1 MKTTF
6 KHTLIVLLAMVSAVS
21 CGKYL
26 DIVPDNVATIDNAF
40 TTRAQAKKY
49 LFTCYSYLPNF
60 CSPQFNPA
68 LFGGDE
74 ITCYPNYRSS
84 GHVHAWYIQRGYQ
97 SATTDE
103 RCNYWQGNNG
113 AKDLYQGIR
122 DCNIFMENVSRV
134 PDLEAW
140 ERDQWIQEAK
150 FLKAYFHFYL
160 VRMYGPVPIK
170 DVNLEIDA
178 DIDAVRVFRNTLD
191 ECFDYIVKTLDEVL
205 QSGKLPDKIENEATE
220 LGRITNGIVRAVK
233 AEVLI
238 YAASPLF
245 NGNTDYTNFKDGRG
259 VEIYSPQKS
268 DAEKLARWQAA
279 ATACAEAIE
288 FLEGQGLTL
297 YSVSDKSRTV
307 ATNIKMSIRGAV
319 SEPWNS
325 ELVWGYTGERVR
337 ALQLQ
342 SIPRGLYSSN
352 GGTMGNSSVPVQ
364 IAALFYTRNGVPI
377 DEDVTWDYSKRYDV
391 ATVPEADFA
400 LMKSGYETVKFNLDR
415 EYRYYADLAFDGN
428 VWFGQGKT
436 DESNPTYIQCK
447 NGQTCSNVTM
457 YDYNMTGIWPK
468 KYVNA
473 GTIRSSSTTTYVDY
487 PWPVIRLSGL
497 YLYYAEALNEC
508 GESYERVL
516 EYLNP
521 IRERAG
527 IPDVATSWDTY
538 TTSPGKYKTQE
549 GLRQIIHRERAIELC
564 FEGQRFWDLRR
575 WKEAVNELNKP
586 ITGWNLNE
594 KTADLYFSESL
605 VYIHSFEIKDYF
617 WPVPNQEIYANPN
630 TVQNYGW

>member
-6 KHTLIVLLAMVSAVS
+6 KHTIIIALALTCAVS
-21 CGKYL
+21 CGNYL

-60 CSPQFNPA
+60 QSPEYNPA

-74 ITCYPNYRSS
+74 LTCYPNYRSN
-84 GHVHAWYIQRGYQ
+84 GHVQAWYIQRGYQ
-97 SATTDE
+97 AATTDQ
-103 RCNYWQGNNG
+103 RCNYWQGTNG
-113 AKDLYQGIR
+113 GKDLYQGIR
-122 DCNIFMENVSRV
+122 DCNIFMENLPKV
-134 PDLEAW
+134 PDLEPW

-170 DVNLEIDA
+170 DVNL
-178 DIDAVRVFRNTLD
+178 DIDASIDEVRVYRNTLD

-205 QSGKLPDKIENEATE
+205 ASGKLPDKILTEATE
-220 LGRITNGIVRAVK
+220 LGRITNGIVMAVK
-233 AEVLI
+233 AEVLM

-245 NGNTDYTNFKDGRG
+245 NGNTDYTNYKDARG
-259 VEIYSPQKS
+259 VEIYSPQKT
-268 DAEKLARWQAA
+268 DAERLARWQAA
-279 ATACAEAIE
+279 ANACAEAIE
-288 FLEGQGLTL
+288 YLEGQGLTL
-297 YSVSDKSRTV
+297 YSENNKTRTE

-325 ELVWGYTGERVR
+325 ELIWGYTGSRVR
-337 ALQLQ
+337 VLQLQ
-342 SIPRGLYSSN
+342 AIPRGLYSTAN
-352 GGTMGNSSVPVQ
+352 LTQGNASVPLQ
-364 IAALFYTRNGVPI
+364 MASLFYTRHGVPI
-377 DEDVTWDYSKRYDV
+377 DEDITWDYAGRFET
-391 ATVPEADFA
+391 ANVPEEDFA
-400 LMKSGYETVKFNLDR
+400 LMKSGYETAKFNLDR

-428 VWFGQGKT
+428 VWYGQGKV

-447 NGQTCSNVTM
+447 SLQSCANVTLNN
-457 YDYNMTGIWPK
+457 YNLTGIWAK
-468 KYVNA
+468 KYVNV
-473 GTIRSSSTTTYVDY
+473 GTVVNTSATYVDY
-487 PWPVIRLSGL
+487 PWPIIRLSGL
-497 YLYYAEALNEC
+497 YLYFAEALNEC

-516 EYLNP
+516 EYIDP
-521 IRERAG
+521 IRARAG

-538 TTSPGKYKTQE
+538 TTSPGKYKTQD
-549 GLRQIIHRERAIELC
+549 GLRQIIHRERAIELA

-575 WKEAVNELNKP
+575 WKEAYNELNKP
-586 ITGWNLNE
+586 MTGWTL
-594 KTADLYFSESL
+594 SESSAEL
-605 VYIHSFEIKDYF
+605 YYTESLIYIHKFDIKDYF